1 MDERKQNDKGV
12 LIFVNTKEHYW
23 PKEDISFKEVVSL
36 APPELRDRQG
46 LIVAYENGPG
56 LKPEGD
62 LVAGGKSVKITKGM
76 EFTVEDPDAS

>member
-1 MDERKQNDKGV
+1 MNERKQNDKGI

-23 PKEDISFKEVVSL
+23 PEEEIGFKGVVSL

-46 LIVAYENGPG
+46 LIVAYENGPM

-62 LVAGGKSVKITKGM
+62 LVAGGRSVKVVKGM